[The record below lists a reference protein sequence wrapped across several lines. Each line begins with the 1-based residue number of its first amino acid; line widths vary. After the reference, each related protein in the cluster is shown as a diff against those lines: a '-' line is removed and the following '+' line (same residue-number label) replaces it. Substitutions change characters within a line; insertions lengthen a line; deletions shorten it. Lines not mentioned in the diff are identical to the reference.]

1 MEEDLDLA
9 GAGEPGPDSMQEDDE
24 ISYAPQKEGE
34 EKDLSKDGGVKK
46 LLVKAGEGWDMP
58 ETGDEVSGKGRC
70 REGYI
75 LTSYERACIVE
86 ALVR

>member
-1 MEEDLDLA
+1 MEEDLDFA

-58 ETGDEVSGKGRC
+58 ETGDEVSGKDRLVVHVLTPLGRT
-70 REGYI
+70 RPLENP
-75 LTSYERACIVE
+75 
-86 ALVR
+86 VR